1 MRRTC
6 LLLLVLPAGFATATA
21 ADNPFSKPASP
32 ATRTLIARL
41 PETEDPVANPAPTL
55 SPSPAPVSLNSPVR
69 ELPDTEIQ
77 PVSQQSTAK
86 QTETPPTVV
95 ETTRPNLSDSPDD
108 PQDQFDYDSPLGKSG
123 ERNPL
128 FGPSIYGNNRLARI
142 VEERIAIPPLITPT
156 TATAEIGSKVL
167 PEDIGGGALVT
178 SKPLPE
184 SLDRYE
190 DWSITSYFWQAPNTF
205 SHPLYFDD
213 PMLERHGHE
222 RFPALTPI
230 TSGMRFFATI
240 PMLPYLATVR
250 EPCDCVYTLGHFRPG
265 SCAPTLL
272 KRPPYERRAAVV
284 QALSTAGAFIA
295 FP

>member
-6 LLLLVLPAGFATATA
+6 LFLLALPAGFATATA

-32 ATRTLIARL
+32 PTRTLIARL
-41 PETEDPVANPAPTL
+41 VETGDPAAIAAPMLITTPAP
-55 SPSPAPVSLNSPVR
+55 ASLDSPVR
-69 ELPDTEIQ
+69 QIPDAETQ
-77 PVSQQSTAK
+77 PAFRQSNSTPKQDTPTVIETAK
-86 QTETPPTVV
+86 PD
-95 ETTRPNLSDSPDD
+95 LSDSLDD
-108 PQDQFDYDSPLGKSG
+108 LENEFDYDSPLGKPNQ
-123 ERNPL
+123 RNPL
-128 FGPSIYGNNRLARI
+128 FGPSIYGKDRLARI
-142 VEERIAIPPLITPT
+142 VEERISIPPLITPT

-167 PEDIGGGALVT
+167 PEDLGGDALLT
-178 SKPLPE
+178 TKPLPE
-184 SLDRYE
+184 GFDRYE
-190 DWSITSYFWQAPNTF
+190 DWALTSYFWQAPNTF

-222 RFPALTPI
+222 RFPALTPV
-230 TSGMRFFATI
+230 TSGLRFFATI
-240 PMLPYLATVR
+240 PMLPYLTTVQ
-250 EPCDCVYTLGHFRPG
+250 EPCDCVYTLGHYRPG